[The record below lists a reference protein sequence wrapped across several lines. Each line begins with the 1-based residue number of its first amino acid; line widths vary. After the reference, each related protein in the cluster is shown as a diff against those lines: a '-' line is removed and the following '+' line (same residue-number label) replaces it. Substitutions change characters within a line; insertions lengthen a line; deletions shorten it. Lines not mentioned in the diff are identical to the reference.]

1 MTTVAKSPP
10 GGPPV
15 TPLHRNRD
23 FMLLWS
29 GSAVSIVGSTAST
42 VAYPLLVLALT
53 GSASAAGVAGFF
65 TLLPTL
71 LFQLP
76 AGALVDRW
84 NRRRLMI
91 WCDALRCLGAASIV
105 AAVML
110 GELRLAHI
118 LIVGF
123 AEGTL
128 SVFYGLAAHAAVPN
142 VVEAG
147 QLRLALS
154 RNEARGRAATML
166 GTPLG
171 GILFGIGRS
180 IPFLLDAVSY
190 LVALVSLLFIRKDF
204 QAARPRERVG
214 GMAAQ
219 VWEGLVWLKD
229 QPFVRA
235 ATLLVAGSNLLFRAL
250 FLIVIVMATDAGA
263 SSAGIGIMIGAA
275 GAGGVLGSLTATWF
289 GRRLPLATLVI
300 GANWVWAVLMGVIVF
315 ADDLVVLALA
325 YAAMWFVGPIWNVAV
340 GSYQLSITPD
350 RLQGRVLAATSM
362 LSAGALPIGAL
373 VGGLLLDAVGPQQA
387 AGALAVWMVLLA
399 GAATLSRSVRRS
411 TTSSA
416 DS

>member
-10 GGPPV
+10 DRPV

-53 GSASAAGVAGFF
+53 GSASDAGTAGFF
-65 TLLPTL
+65 ALLPTL

-91 WCDALRCLGAASIV
+91 WCDVLRCLGAASIV
-105 AAVML
+105 AAMVL

-118 LIVGF
+118 LVVGF

-142 VVEAG
+142 VVGPG
-147 QLRLALS
+147 QLRQALS

-171 GILFGIGRS
+171 GILFGVGRS
-180 IPFLLDAVSY
+180 VPFLLDAVSY
-190 LVALVSLLFIRKDF
+190 LVALVTLLFVRKDF
-204 QAARPRERVG
+204 EAEPTTRRTG
-214 GMAAQ
+214 GMASQ
-219 VWEGLVWLKD
+219 VREGLVWLKD

-235 ATLLVAGSNLLFRAL
+235 TTLLVAGSNLLFRAL
-250 FLIVIVMATDAGA
+250 FLIVIVMATADGA
-263 SSAGIGIMIGAA
+263 SSAGIGLMVGAA
-275 GAGGVLGSLTATWF
+275 GAGGVLGSLAANWF
-289 GRRLPLATLVI
+289 GRRFPLAALVI
-300 GANWVWAVLMGVIVF
+300 GANWVWALLMGVIVY
-315 ADDLVVLALA
+315 ADHLVVLTVA
-325 YAAMWFVGPIWNVAV
+325 YAAMWFVGPVWNVAV
-340 GSYQLSITPD
+340 GSYQLAVTPD
-350 RLQGRVLAATSM
+350 RLRGRVLAATSM

-373 VGGLLLDAVGPQQA
+373 VGGLLLDAVGPRRA
-387 AGALAVWMVLLA
+387 AAALAVWMVLLA
-399 GAATLSRSVRRS
+399 CAATFSRSVRRS
-411 TTSSA
+411 TA
-416 DS
+416 DSVDS

>member
-10 GGPPV
+10 DGPV

-53 GSASAAGVAGFF
+53 GSASDAGIAGFF
-65 TLLPTL
+65 ALLPTL

-84 NRRRLMI
+84 NRKRLMI
-91 WCDALRCLGAASIV
+91 WCDVLRCVGAASIV
-105 AAVML
+105 AALAL

-118 LIVGF
+118 LLVGF

-142 VVEAG
+142 VVGPG
-147 QLRLALS
+147 QLRQALS

-171 GILFGIGRS
+171 GILFGVGRS
-180 IPFLLDAVSY
+180 VPFLLDAVSY
-190 LVALVSLLFIRKDF
+190 LAALVTLLFVRKDF
-204 QAARPRERVG
+204 EAERTTRRTG
-214 GMAAQ
+214 GMASQ

-235 ATLLVAGSNLLFRAL
+235 TTLLVAGSNFLFRAL
-250 FLIVIVMATDAGA
+250 FLIVIVMATAAGA
-263 SSAGIGIMIGAA
+263 SSAGIGVMVGAA

-289 GRRLPLATLVI
+289 GRRFSLAALVI
-300 GANWVWAVLMGVIVF
+300 GANWVWAVLMGVIVY
-315 ADDLVVLALA
+315 ADDLVVLTAA
-325 YAAMWFVGPIWNVAV
+325 YAAMWFVGPVWNVAV
-340 GSYQLSITPD
+340 GSYQLAITPD
-350 RLQGRVLAATSM
+350 RLRGRVLAATSM

-373 VGGLLLDAVGPQQA
+373 VGGLLLDAVGPRRA
-387 AGALAVWMVLLA
+387 AAALAVWMVLLA
-399 GAATLSRSVRRS
+399 CAATFSRSVRRS
-411 TTSSA
+411 TA
-416 DS
+416 DSVDS